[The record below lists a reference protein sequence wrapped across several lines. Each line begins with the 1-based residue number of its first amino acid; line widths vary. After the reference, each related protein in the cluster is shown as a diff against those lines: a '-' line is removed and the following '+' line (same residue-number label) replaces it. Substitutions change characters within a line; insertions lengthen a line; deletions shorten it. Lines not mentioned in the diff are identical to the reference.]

1 MESAIGQLQKA
12 RARLTVDFK
21 FREVAAVW
29 LGKVAKR
36 RADTTH
42 GSYEQTLKSVVLD
55 RIGEL
60 HLREIRALV
69 LEERFQ
75 KLEEE
80 G

>member
-42 GSYEQTLKSVVLD
+42 GSYEQTLKSVYGWARSRSVG
-55 RIGEL
+55 RI
-60 HLREIRALV
+60 RPTAAMSKR
-69 LEERFQ
+69 
-75 KLEEE
+75 
-80 G
+80 